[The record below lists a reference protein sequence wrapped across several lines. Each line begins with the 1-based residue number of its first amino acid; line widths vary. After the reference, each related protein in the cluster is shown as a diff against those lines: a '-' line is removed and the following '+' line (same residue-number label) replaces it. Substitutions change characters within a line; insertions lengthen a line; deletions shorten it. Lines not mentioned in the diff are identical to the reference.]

1 MIDIKANIKKAV
13 TDAIAT
19 ETKAESKWLDVGA
32 AVREV
37 FASEEAL
44 NEVRAEFLDQIIYP
58 AMGAEAVKIIR
69 AEIPRKGT
77 KDWNDAGATQQA
89 AWTAINEAK
98 KTVRGKGSVYF
109 GRVVKYA
116 FPSEVESEPA
126 AKRDLKTR
134 LNEELSALIKAC
146 QKSEGET
153 FDVGM
158 VIGHL
163 ESALKYVNK

>member
-1 MIDIKANIKKAV
+1 MINANIKKVV

-19 ETKAESKWLDVGA
+19 ETKAERKWLDVGA
-32 AVREV
+32 AVRAEY
-37 FASEEAL
+37 ASEAAL
-44 NEVRAEFLDQIIYP
+44 NEVRAEFLDTVIYP
-58 AMGAEAVKIIR
+58 AMGDEALRVIR
-69 AEIPRKGT
+69 AEVPRKGSEAWRQST
-77 KDWNDAGATQQA
+77 PAVQQ
-89 AWTAINEAK
+89 TYLNLIEAK

-109 GRVVKYA
+109 GRVTKYA
-116 FPSEVESEPA
+116 FPSEAESEPA

-158 VIGHL
+158 VVGHL
-163 ESALKYVNK
+163 ESALKYINK

>member
-1 MIDIKANIKKAV
+1 MINANIKKVV

-19 ETKAESKWLDVGA
+19 ETKAERKWLDVGTT
-32 AVREV
+32 VRAEY
-37 FASEEAL
+37 ASETAL
-44 NEVRAEFLDQIIYP
+44 NEVRADFLDEVIYP
-58 AMGAEAVKIIR
+58 AMGDEAVKVIR
-69 AEIPRKGT
+69 AEVPRKGS
-77 KDWNDAGATQQA
+77 KDWNGAGATQQA
-89 AWTAINEAK
+89 AWSALNEAK

-153 FDVGM
+153 FEIGM
-158 VIGHL
+158 VIRDL
-163 ESALKYVNK
+163 ESALKHVNK

>member
-1 MIDIKANIKKAV
+1 MINANIKKVV
-13 TDAIAT
+13 TDAITT
-19 ETKAESKWLDVGA
+19 ENKAERKWLDVGA
-32 AVREV
+32 AVREEY
-37 FASEEAL
+37 ASETAL
-44 NEVRAEFLDQIIYP
+44 NEVRADFLDQVIYP
-58 AMGAEAVKIIR
+58 AMGDEAVKVIK

-89 AWTAINEAK
+89 AWTAMNEAK

-116 FPSEVESEPA
+116 FPSDEESTPA

-146 QKSEGET
+146 QKSEGEV

-163 ESALKYVNK
+163 EATLKYVNK

>member
-1 MIDIKANIKKAV
+1 MINSNIKKVV

-19 ETKAESKWLDVGA
+19 ESKAERKWLDVGA
-32 AVREV
+32 AIRDA
-37 FASEEAL
+37 FASEAAL
-44 NEVRAEFLDQIIYP
+44 NEVRAEFLDTVIYP
-58 AMGAEAVKIIR
+58 AMGDEAVKVIK
-69 AEIPRKGT
+69 AELPRKGT

-89 AWTAINEAK
+89 AWTAMNDAK

-116 FPSEVESEPA
+116 FPSEAEAEPA

-153 FDVGM
+153 FDVDM
-158 VIGHL
+158 VVGHL
-163 ESALKYVNK
+163 ESALKYINK

>member
-1 MIDIKANIKKAV
+1 MINANIKKVV

-19 ETKAESKWLDVGA
+19 ETKAERKWLDVGA
-32 AVREV
+32 AVRAEY
-37 FASEEAL
+37 ASEAAL
-44 NEVRAEFLDQIIYP
+44 NEVRADFLDQVIYP
-58 AMGAEAVKIIR
+58 AISDEAVKVIK
-69 AEIPRKGT
+69 AELPRKGT
-77 KDWNDAGATQQA
+77 KDWNDAGAAQQA
-89 AWTAINEAK
+89 AWSAMNEAK

-116 FPSEVESEPA
+116 FPSDEESTPA

-134 LNEELSALIKAC
+134 FNEDLAALIKAG
-146 QKSEGET
+146 QNAEHPP

>member
-1 MIDIKANIKKAV
+1 MFSDNLKNTVK
-13 TDAIAT
+13 DAIAT
-19 ETKAESKWLDVGA
+19 ENKAERKWFDVGA
-32 AVREV
+32 AGRAE
-37 FASEEAL
+37 FANEAAL
-44 NEVRAEFLDQIIYP
+44 NEVRAKFLDEVIYP

-116 FPSEVESEPA
+116 FPSEAESEPA

-153 FDVGM
+153 FDIGM

-163 ESALKYVNK
+163 ESAMKYVNK

>member
-1 MIDIKANIKKAV
+1 MINANIKKVV

-19 ETKAESKWLDVGA
+19 ESKAERKWLDVGS
-32 AVREV
+32 AVRAEY
-37 FASEEAL
+37 ASETAL
-44 NEVRAEFLDQIIYP
+44 NEVRAEFLDQVIYP
-58 AMGAEAVKIIR
+58 AMGDEAMRIIR
-69 AEIPRKGT
+69 AEVPRKGSEAWRQNT
-77 KDWNDAGATQQA
+77 PAVQQ
-89 AWTAINEAK
+89 TYLNLIEAK

-116 FPSEVESEPA
+116 FPSDEESTPA

-146 QKSEGET
+146 QKSEGEV

-163 ESALKYVNK
+163 EATLKHVNK

>member
-1 MIDIKANIKKAV
+1 MINANIKKVV

-19 ETKAESKWLDVGA
+19 ENKAERKWLDVGS
-32 AVREV
+32 AVRAEY
-37 FASEEAL
+37 ASEAAL
-44 NEVRAEFLDQIIYP
+44 NEVRADFLDQIIYP
-58 AMGAEAVKIIR
+58 AMGDDAVKVIK

-77 KDWNDAGATQQA
+77 KDWNDAGAAQQA
-89 AWTAINEAK
+89 AWTAINDAK

-116 FPSEVESEPA
+116 FPSETESEPA

-134 LNEELSALIKAC
+134 LNEELAALIKAC

-163 ESALKYVNK
+163 ESAMKYVNK

>member
-1 MIDIKANIKKAV
+1 MINSNIKKVV

-19 ETKAESKWLDVGA
+19 ESKAERKWLDVGA
-32 AVREV
+32 AVRAEY
-37 FASEEAL
+37 ASEEAL
-44 NEVRAEFLDQIIYP
+44 NEVRAQFLGQVIYP
-58 AMGAEAVKIIR
+58 AMGEYAVRAIR
-69 AEIPRKGT
+69 AEVPRKGT
-77 KDWNDAGATQQA
+77 KDWNDAGAEQQA
-89 AWTAINEAK
+89 AWSELNETK

-116 FPSEVESEPA
+116 FPSEAEAEPA

-134 LNEELSALIKAC
+134 LNEELAALIKAC

-158 VIGHL
+158 VVGHL
-163 ESALKYVNK
+163 ESALKYINK

>member
-1 MIDIKANIKKAV
+1 MINSNIKKVV

-19 ETKAESKWLDVGA
+19 ETKAERKWLDVGA
-32 AVREV
+32 AVRAEY
-37 FASEEAL
+37 ASEAAL
-44 NEVRAEFLDQIIYP
+44 NEVRADFLEQVIYP
-58 AMGAEAVKIIR
+58 AMGDEAVKVIK
-69 AEIPRKGT
+69 AELPRKGT
-77 KDWNDAGATQQA
+77 KDWNDAGAAQQA
-89 AWTAINEAK
+89 AWTAMNDAK

-116 FPSEVESEPA
+116 FPSETESEPA

-163 ESALKYVNK
+163 ESAMKYINK

>member
-1 MIDIKANIKKAV
+1 MINANIKKVV

-19 ETKAESKWLDVGA
+19 ENKAERKWFDVGA
-32 AVREV
+32 AIRAEY
-37 FASEEAL
+37 ASESAL
-44 NEVRAEFLDQIIYP
+44 NEVRADFLDEVIYP
-58 AMGAEAVKIIR
+58 AMGDEAVKVIR
-69 AEIPRKGT
+69 AEVPRKGS
-77 KDWNDAGATQQA
+77 KDWNEAGATQQA
-89 AWTAINEAK
+89 AWTAMNEAK

-116 FPSEVESEPA
+116 FPSETESEPA

-153 FDVGM
+153 FDIGM

-163 ESALKYVNK
+163 ESAMKYVNK

>member
-1 MIDIKANIKKAV
+1 MINSNIKKVV

-19 ETKAESKWLDVGA
+19 ESKAERKWLDVGA
-32 AVREV
+32 AIRDA
-37 FASEEAL
+37 FASEAAL
-44 NEVRAEFLDQIIYP
+44 NEVRAEFLDTVIYP
-58 AMGAEAVKIIR
+58 AMGDEAVKVIK
-69 AEIPRKGT
+69 AELPRKGT

-89 AWTAINEAK
+89 AWTAMNDAK

-116 FPSEVESEPA
+116 FPSEAEAEPA

-158 VIGHL
+158 VVGHL
-163 ESALKYVNK
+163 ESALKYINK

>member
-1 MIDIKANIKKAV
+1 MINANIKKVV

-19 ETKAESKWLDVGA
+19 ETKAERKWFDVGA
-32 AVREV
+32 AIRDA
-37 FASEEAL
+37 FASEAAL
-44 NEVRAEFLDQIIYP
+44 NEVRAEFLDTVIYP
-58 AMGAEAVKIIR
+58 AMGDIAVKLIN
-69 AEIPRKGT
+69 AEIPRKGS
-77 KDWNDAGATQQA
+77 KDWNDASAEQQA
-89 AWTAINEAK
+89 VWATTNEAK

-116 FPSEVESEPA
+116 FPSETESEPA

-134 LNEELSALIKAC
+134 LNEELAALIKAC

-163 ESALKYVNK
+163 ESALKYINK

>member
-1 MIDIKANIKKAV
+1 MINANIKKVV

-19 ETKAESKWLDVGA
+19 ETKAERKWLDVGA
-32 AVREV
+32 AVREE
-37 FASEEAL
+37 FASEAAL
-44 NEVRAEFLDQIIYP
+44 NEVRADFLDQVIYP
-58 AMGAEAVKIIR
+58 AMGDGAVKIIN
-69 AEIPRKGT
+69 AVLPRKGT
-77 KDWNDAGATQQA
+77 KDWNDASAEQQA
-89 AWTAINEAK
+89 VWTTANEAK
-98 KTVRGKGSVYF
+98 KMVRGKGSVYF

-116 FPSEVESEPA
+116 FPSETESEPA

-163 ESALKYVNK
+163 ESAMKYVNK